1 MEHDA
6 YRLAD
11 RDGGRVDLVDL
22 TLGVHHEVADEP
34 DRRWLRSYLSRSAAA
49 RRPQETARVLEL
61 MVHYG
66 SIAFASEFAAG
77 VARRAEVAM
86 DYAFAGLP
94 DTPAKRFVRDLV
106 PFMVER
112 TV

>member
-1 MEHDA
+1 
-6 YRLAD
+6 
-11 RDGGRVDLVDL
+11 
-22 TLGVHHEVADEP
+22 
-34 DRRWLRSYLSRSAAA
+34 LRSYLSRSAAA
-49 RRPQETARVLEL
+49 RRPQEAVRVFEL
-61 MVHYG
+61 MGHYG
-66 SIAFASEFAAG
+66 SIAYASEFASG

-94 DTPAKRFVRDLV
+94 DTPAKRFVRHLV